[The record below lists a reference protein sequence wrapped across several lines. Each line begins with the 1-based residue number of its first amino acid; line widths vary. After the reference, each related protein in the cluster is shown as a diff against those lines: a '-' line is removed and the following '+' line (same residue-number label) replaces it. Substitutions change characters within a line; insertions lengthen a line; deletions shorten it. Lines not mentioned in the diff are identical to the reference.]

1 MPASPAANLP
11 QARPEMWLSTL
22 VVVVSSVVLVVI
34 CKTLL
39 SYDGSSA
46 TIWFADAVAIAVLYR
61 HGLRDWPLLLL
72 AFFAANT
79 LAGIGIGF
87 DWDAAAEYTLAG
99 VVEVV
104 LAALLLRQFCARED
118 YFDGLSNWVR
128 FALLSVVI
136 PPLASAAIGSLVLVS
151 RYEGA
156 FSSYFFSWYL
166 ADAVGILVL
175 LPIALMFRRDA
186 LARVVS
192 GPGLGR
198 LVLTVVLAIAAV
210 LVILEVAPFPF
221 IFVSLPL
228 IWLAIRLPLFETLL
242 AIFAVI
248 LTLGIHFTGAPELS
262 ALSIFSGDG
271 PQAKMAILT
280 AIVASVIPA
289 YVIAVYTNIERARNA
304 KIVEME
310 SRFRGAMESSPI
322 GILRVSLEGHI
333 LKANHSFC
341 NFVQYDESEL
351 VDKTVFDL
359 ANEESGRASREF
371 VQNFIRGDR
380 EPSSLEKRYIRK
392 DGKEVWGRMTCS
404 MARDQD
410 DRPRY
415 LVVQVEDIDWRK
427 NSEVQ
432 ILETKE
438 RLQVT
443 LNSITDAVIATD
455 TDSCIT
461 FMNPVAERLLE
472 LSLAQLLG
480 QKIEV
485 VCCFSQGRAGDL
497 LEDPVIEC
505 LREGRAVFGPE
516 GVVLRG
522 DKGQFSDVRY
532 SVSPLKSESG
542 ELLGAV
548 MVVQDISES
557 RQLVREL
564 SHKTSHDDLTNLPNR
579 DAFIQDLERAT
590 REVTEQD
597 VQHALAYIDLDRFKV
612 INDSAGHLAGD
623 ALLQK
628 LSGHLRGFLR
638 ATDCVARLGADE
650 FGVLFR
656 NCSKEQ
662 ARVRCQQLIRQISG
676 MRFSWGGRNYD
687 VGASA
692 GVTGIS
698 PSNNCLADLLS
709 QADVACYS
717 AKRASRGTV
726 MVYEVDSSVAADW
739 HREIFVASSIREAL
753 DLRRLKLFAQ
763 PIATAGDVA
772 VVHHYEVLVR
782 MENDRG
788 ELLSPAAFIPA
799 AERYGLMLQIDR
811 WVVDEVLARSA
822 ASIAAS
828 GYSFSINIS
837 ADALGDAEFQMHL
850 ITLLEQSPIPNH
862 HIGFE
867 ITETAMVNR
876 MDSASHFVA
885 NLRKMG
891 CTVALDDF
899 GNGLSS
905 FSYLK
910 AFPVD
915 FIKIDGG
922 FVQQVESNYVDLII
936 VESIHQ
942 VAHRLGSR
950 TIAEFVEDAAT
961 AARLRAIGVDLVQG
975 LFVGEPRPLQRVLRE
990 QPAELP
996 AGALECSV

>member
-11 QARPEMWLSTL
+11 DARPQIWLSAL
-22 VVVVSSVVLVVI
+22 IVAASSVVFVLI

-72 AFFAANT
+72 VFFAANT

-87 DWDAAAEYTLAG
+87 AWDAAAEYTLAG

-104 LAALLLRQFCARED
+104 LAALLLRHFCARED
-118 YFDGLSNWVR
+118 YFDGLRQWGR
-128 FALLSVVI
+128 FVLLSAVI
-136 PPLASAAIGSLVLVS
+136 PPLASAAIGSAILVS
-151 RYEGA
+151 RYEGPY
-156 FSSYFFSWYL
+156 SSYFLNWYL
-166 ADAVGILVL
+166 ADAVGIFVL
-175 LPIALMFRRDA
+175 LPIALMFRWDA
-186 LARVVS
+186 LANLAN
-192 GPGLGR
+192 GNGLR
-198 LVLTVVLAIAAV
+198 RFVLNAALAVTAV
-210 LVILEVAPFPF
+210 LVLLQVAAFPL

-228 IWLAIRLPLFETLL
+228 IWLAIRLPLFETLV

-248 LTLGIHFTGAPELS
+248 LILGIHFTGAPELIGPTFL
-262 ALSIFSGDG
+262 AGDR
-271 PQAKMAILT
+271 PQSKLMILIAVVT
-280 AIVASVIPA
+280 SVIPA

-304 KIVEME
+304 KIVEIE
-310 SRFRGAMESSPI
+310 SRFRAALENSPI
-322 GILRVSLEGHI
+322 GILRVSPEGLI
-333 LKANHSFC
+333 VKANHSFC
-341 NFVQYDESEL
+341 EFLQYEEREL
-351 VDKTVFDL
+351 LGVSVFDL
-359 ANEESGRASREF
+359 THPDDRSASRGYLHNLILGEGELAG
-371 VQNFIRGDR
+371 V
-380 EPSSLEKRYIRK
+380 EKRYVRK
-392 DGKEVWGRMTCS
+392 DGKCVWGRLTCS
-404 MARDQD
+404 LARGQYAN
-410 DRPRY
+410 PLY
-415 LVVQVEDIDWRK
+415 LVAQVEDIDWRK
-427 NSEVQ
+427 NSEVKL
-432 ILETKE
+432 LETKE

-455 TDSCIT
+455 TEARIT
-461 FMNPVAERLLE
+461 FMNPVAERLTGLN
-472 LSLAQLLG
+472 LSQLLG
-480 QKIEV
+480 QGSEA
-485 VCCFSQGRAGDL
+485 VCRFSLGRSGDL
-497 LEDPVIEC
+497 LEDPVLEC
-505 LREGRAVFGPE
+505 LRDGRSTFGPE
-516 GVVLRG
+516 GLVLRG
-522 DKGQFSDVRY
+522 EKGQLSDVRY
-532 SVSPLKSESG
+532 SVSPLKAESG
-542 ELLGAV
+542 ELLGTV

-579 DAFIQDLERAT
+579 DAFIRELERAT
-590 REVTEQD
+590 CEVTEQD
-597 VQHALAYIDLDRFKV
+597 APHALAYIDLDRFKV

-638 ATDCVARLGADE
+638 TTDCVARLGADE

-662 ARVRCQQLIRQISG
+662 ARGRCQQLIRQISG
-676 MRFSWGGRNYD
+676 MRFSWGGRTYD

-692 GVTGIS
+692 GVTEIS
-698 PSNNCLADLLS
+698 PSNNRLADLLS

-726 MVYEVDSSVAADW
+726 TVYDLDSGEAADW

-763 PIATAGDVA
+763 PIAVSGDVA
-772 VVHHYEVLVR
+772 SVHHYEVLVR

-788 ELLSPAAFIPA
+788 ELLAPAAFIPA
-799 AERYGLMLQIDR
+799 AERYGQMLQIDR
-811 WVVDEVLARSA
+811 WVVDEMLARSA
-822 ASIAAS
+822 ALIAAS

-850 ITLLEQSPIPNH
+850 ITLLEQSPIPANR
-862 HIGFE
+862 IGFE

-876 MDSASHFVA
+876 MESASHFVA

-905 FSYLK
+905 FNYLK

-942 VAHRLGSR
+942 VAQRLGSR

-975 LFVGEPRPLQRVLRE
+975 LFVGAPRPLQQILRG
-990 QPAELP
+990 QPVALPLGEL
-996 AGALECSV
+996 ESSC

>member
-1 MPASPAANLP
+1 MPASPVANLP
-11 QARPEMWLSTL
+11 GVRPQIWLSAL
-22 VVVVSSVVLVVI
+22 VVAVSSVVLVVI

-61 HGLRDWPLLLL
+61 HALRNWPLLLL
-72 AFFAANT
+72 VFFVANT

-87 DWDAAAEYTLAG
+87 AWDAAAEYTLAG

-118 YFDGLSNWVR
+118 YFDGLSQWVR
-128 FALLSVVI
+128 FVLVSAVI
-136 PPLASAAIGSLVLVS
+136 PPLASAAIGSAILVS
-151 RYEGA
+151 RYDGT
-156 FSSYFFSWYL
+156 FLSYFFSWYL

-186 LARVVS
+186 LANLAS
-192 GPGLGR
+192 GGGLGR
-198 LVLTVVLAIAAV
+198 FVLTGMVAIAAV
-210 LVILEVAPFPF
+210 LVVLEVALFPF

-228 IWLAIRLPLFETLL
+228 IWMAIRLPLFETLL

-248 LTLGIHFTGAPELS
+248 LILGVHFTGAPESIGLP
-262 ALSIFSGDG
+262 IFSGDEF
-271 PQAKMAILT
+271 QKKMAVLS

-310 SRFRGAMESSPI
+310 SRFRGAVERSPI
-322 GILRVSLEGHI
+322 GILRVSLEGRI
-333 LKANHSFC
+333 VKANQSFC
-341 NFVQYDESEL
+341 EFVQYDEREL
-351 VDKTVFDL
+351 SKMTVFDL
-359 ANEESGRASREF
+359 ANEEDSKASREF
-371 VQNFIRGDR
+371 LQNVTHANRDS
-380 EPSSLEKRYIRK
+380 SSLEKRYVRK
-392 DGKEVWGRMTCS
+392 DGREVWGRVTCS
-404 MARDQD
+404 LARDQKNV
-410 DRPRY
+410 PLY
-415 LVVQVEDIDWRK
+415 LVAQVEDIDWRK
-427 NSEVQ
+427 SSEEKL
-432 ILETKE
+432 LETKE

-455 TDSCIT
+455 TESHIT
-461 FMNPVAERLLE
+461 FMNPVAERLAE
-472 LSLAQLLG
+472 LKLAQLLG
-480 QKIEV
+480 QKSEEV
-485 VCCFSQGRAGDL
+485 CRFSLGRTGEL
-497 LEDPVIEC
+497 LENPVVEC
-505 LREGRAVFGPE
+505 LREGCVIFGPE
-516 GVVLRG
+516 GAVLRG
-522 DKGQFSDVRY
+522 DKGQFSEVRY
-532 SVSPLKSESG
+532 SVSPLKAESG

-579 DAFIQDLERAT
+579 DAFIQELERAI
-590 REVTEQD
+590 REVTELD
-597 VQHALAYIDLDRFKV
+597 ALHALAYIDLDRFKV

-623 ALLQK
+623 ALLRK
-628 LSGHLRGFLR
+628 LSSHLRGFLR
-638 ATDCVARLGADE
+638 TTDCVARLGADE

-662 ARVRCQQLIRQISG
+662 AQLRCQQLIRQISG
-676 MRFSWGGRNYD
+676 MRFAWGGRIYD

-692 GVTGIS
+692 GVTEIS
-698 PSNNCLADLLS
+698 PSNNCLGDLLS

-726 MVYEVDSSVAADW
+726 MVYEVDSSVAAEW

-763 PIATAGDVA
+763 PIASTGDVA
-772 VVHHYEVLVR
+772 SVHHYEVLVR

-788 ELLSPAAFIPA
+788 ELLPPAAFIPA
-799 AERYGLMLQIDR
+799 AERYGLMQQIDR

-822 ASIAAS
+822 ASINAS
-828 GYSFSINIS
+828 GYRFSINIS

-850 ITLLEQSPIPNH
+850 VTLLEQSPIPADR
-862 HIGFE
+862 IGFE
-867 ITETAMVNR
+867 ITETAMVNQ

-885 NLRKMG
+885 TLRKMG

-950 TIAEFVEDAAT
+950 TIGEFVEDAAT
-961 AARLRAIGVDLVQG
+961 AARLRSIGVDLVQG
-975 LFVGEPRPLQRVLRE
+975 LFVGAPRPLQQILCG
-990 QPAELP
+990 QPAALP
-996 AGALECSV
+996 EGVLECS